1 MGRYITVRRYCVFD
15 TMVTERSARES
26 PDQRAAEQVV
36 LVVDDDEDLADTC
49 RYWLDGERFAV
60 ETAYGGAE
68 ALCRLDDTV
77 DVVLLDRRMPNV
89 TGDDVLEEIRERGLD
104 CRVAMMTAVEPD
116 TDIVEMPFDAY
127 LVKPVSESEVKETVE
142 ELLVRSGFE
151 SGVREYFAL
160 ESTEAALDSRD
171 VEELREPEALSD
183 LRSRL
188 EAVRAEHEAAI
199 RNREAQLDRLNRT
212 NELLRDV
219 DRALIDARTRD
230 EIEQTVCDVVAD
242 AHEAAVVLRRTAAGT
257 LRCTAAAGHGLDPAG
272 IDLDFVDEAFGVDGA
287 VEDGFVFEDI
297 SEAHRA
303 AVLGDDA
310 DDLDAV
316 SALCVSIDY
325 RETMYGALV
334 VYDETDGFD
343 DESAGLFSD
352 LGATVGNGIN
362 ATQSKR
368 LLNGDSVVELEFQ
381 VGRDAGVL
389 TRLSAAL
396 DCQLSLD
403 GVTRLDDGLACFVS
417 VAGAS
422 GSDAVAAAVDAD
434 GVSQA
439 RVVSEGDEESVVELR
454 TDAEAAL
461 STAIDHGASVEQLTL
476 SEGTGSL
483 ALRVAAD
490 ADHGALVEAVATA
503 APGVSVVAKR
513 EVERSVQSPDSF
525 RRALDSKL
533 TDRQRTVLETS
544 LVSGYFEWPRG
555 STAEEVADSL
565 GISPPTLHE
574 HLRTAERK
582 LIETYFDE
590 LNPAPAD
597 D

>member
-1 MGRYITVRRYCVFD
+1 
-15 TMVTERSARES
+15 MVTERSARES

-60 ETAYGGAE
+60 ETAYGGQE

-116 TDIVEMPFDAY
+116 TDIVDMPFDAY
-127 LVKPVSESEVKETVE
+127 LVKPVSESDVKETVE
-142 ELLVRSGFE
+142 ELLVRAGFDSE
-151 SGVREYFAL
+151 VREYFAL

-230 EIEQTVCDVVAD
+230 EIEQTVCDAVAS
-242 AHEAAVVLRRTAAGT
+242 AHEAAFVLRRTAAGS
-257 LRCTAAAGHGLDPAG
+257 LRCTAAAGHGLDPSG
-272 IDLDFVDEAFGVDGA
+272 VDLAFVDEAFGIDGT
-287 VEDGFVFEDI
+287 VEDGFVFEDV

-303 AVLGDDA
+303 AVFGEDAADLG
-310 DDLDAV
+310 AV
-316 SALCVSIDY
+316 SALCVAIGY

-343 DESAGLFSD
+343 DESAALFSD

-362 ATQSKR
+362 ATQSKQ

-381 VGRDAGVL
+381 LGGGGGLLA
-389 TRLSAAL
+389 RLSAAL
-396 DCQLSLD
+396 DCRFSLD
-403 GVTRLDDGLACFVS
+403 GVTGLDDGLTCFVS

-422 GSDAVAAAVDAD
+422 GSDVVAAAIESDD
-434 GVSQA
+434 VSQA
-439 RVVSEGDEESVVELR
+439 RVVSDGDEESVVELR
-454 TDAEAAL
+454 TDAETVL
-461 STAIDHGASVEQLTL
+461 STAIDHGASVERLTL
-476 SEGTGSL
+476 SEGSGSL
-483 ALRVAAD
+483 ALHVAAD
-490 ADHGALVEAVATA
+490 ADHGALVEAVTTA

-525 RRALDSKL
+525 RQALDSKL

-590 LNPAPAD
+590 LNPAPAND
-597 D
+597 

>member
-1 MGRYITVRRYCVFD
+1 
-15 TMVTERSARES
+15 MVTERSARES

-389 TRLSAAL
+389 ARLSEAL

-490 ADHGALVEAVATA
+490 ADHGALVEAVATT

>member
-1 MGRYITVRRYCVFD
+1 
-15 TMVTERSARES
+15 MVTERSARES
-26 PDQRAAEQVV
+26 PGQRAAEQVV

-60 ETAYGGAE
+60 ETAYGGEE
-68 ALCRLDDTV
+68 ALNRLDDTV

-89 TGDDVLEEIRERGLD
+89 TGDDVLDEIRERDFD

-116 TDIVEMPFDAY
+116 TDIVDMPFDAY

-151 SGVREYFAL
+151 SEVREYFAL

-188 EAVRAEHEAAI
+188 KAVRAEHEAAI

-212 NELLRDV
+212 NELLRDI
-219 DRALIDARTRD
+219 DRAVIDARTRD
-230 EIEQTVCDVVAD
+230 EIEQTVCDAVAS

-257 LRCTAAAGHGLDPAG
+257 LRCTAAAGYGLEPAG
-272 IDLDFVDEAFGVDGA
+272 VDLDFVDEAFDIDGT
-287 VEDGFVFEDI
+287 VEDGFAFEDI

-303 AVLGDDA
+303 AVFGDA
-310 DDLDAV
+310 AADLDAV
-316 SALCVSIDY
+316 SALCVAIDY
-325 RETMYGALV
+325 RETTYGALV

-343 DESAGLFSD
+343 EESVGLFSD

-362 ATQSKR
+362 ATQSKQ

-381 VGRDAGVL
+381 IAGAGDAGVL
-389 TRLSAAL
+389 AGLSATL
-396 DCQLSLD
+396 DCRLSLD
-403 GVTRLDDGLACFVS
+403 GVTRAGDELTCFVS

-422 GSDAVAAAVDAD
+422 GCDAVAAAIDSD
-434 GVSQA
+434 DVSQA
-439 RVVSEGDEESVVELR
+439 RVVADGDEESVVELR
-454 TDAEAAL
+454 TDAEAVL
-461 STAIDHGASVEQLTL
+461 STAIDHGASVERLTL
-476 SEGTGSL
+476 SEGSGTL
-483 ALRVAAD
+483 ALHVAAD
-490 ADHGALVEAVATA
+490 ADHGALVEAVTAA

-513 EVERSVQSPDSF
+513 EVERSVQSADSF
-525 RRALDSKL
+525 RRTLDSKL
-533 TDRQRTVLETS
+533 TDRQKTVLETS

-590 LNPAPAD
+590 LNPSAAD

>member
-1 MGRYITVRRYCVFD
+1 
-15 TMVTERSARES
+15 MVTERSARES

-68 ALCRLDDTV
+68 ALCRLDETV

-272 IDLDFVDEAFGVDGA
+272 VDLDFVDEAFGVDGA

-389 TRLSAAL
+389 ARLSAAL

-422 GSDAVAAAVDAD
+422 SSDAVAAAVDAD

-439 RVVSEGDEESVVELR
+439 RVVSEGDGESVVELR

>member
-1 MGRYITVRRYCVFD
+1 
-15 TMVTERSARES
+15 MVTERSARES
-26 PDQRAAEQVV
+26 PELRAAEQVV

-60 ETAYGGAE
+60 ETAYGGKE
-68 ALCRLDDTV
+68 ALGRLDDTV

-116 TDIVEMPFDAY
+116 TDIVDMPFDAY
-127 LVKPVSESEVKETVE
+127 LVKPVSETEVKETVE
-142 ELLVRSGFE
+142 ELLVRSGFDSE
-151 SGVREYFAL
+151 VREYFAL

-188 EAVRAEHEAAI
+188 EAVRTEHEEAI

-230 EIEQTVCDVVAD
+230 EIEQTVCETVAS
-242 AHEAAVVLRRTAAGT
+242 AHEAAFVLRRTAAGT

-272 IDLDFVDEAFGVDGA
+272 VDVDFVDEAFDIDGM
-287 VEDGFVFEDI
+287 VEDGFAFDDI

-303 AVLGDDA
+303 AVFGDDA
-310 DDLDAV
+310 AALDAV
-316 SALCVSIDY
+316 SALCVAIDY

-343 DESAGLFSD
+343 DESAALFSD
-352 LGATVGNGIN
+352 LGATVGNGIS
-362 ATQSKR
+362 AAQSKQ

-381 VGRDAGVL
+381 VGGDAGDTGVL
-389 TRLSAAL
+389 AGLSATL

-403 GVTRLDDGLACFVS
+403 SASRLDDGLTCFVS

-422 GSDAVAAAVDAD
+422 GADAVEAAVDAD
-434 GVSQA
+434 DVSQA
-439 RVVSEGDEESVVELR
+439 RVVSDGDEESVVELR
-454 TDAEAAL
+454 TDAEAVL
-461 STAIDHGASVEQLTL
+461 STAIDHGASVERLTL
-476 SEGTGSL
+476 SEGSGSL
-483 ALRVAAD
+483 ALHVAAD
-490 ADHGALVEAVATA
+490 ADHGALVEAVTTA

-590 LNPAPAD
+590 LSPAPAD

>member
-1 MGRYITVRRYCVFD
+1 
-15 TMVTERSARES
+15 MVTERSARES

-68 ALCRLDDTV
+68 ALCRLDETV

-272 IDLDFVDEAFGVDGA
+272 VDLDFVDEAFGVDGA

-389 TRLSAAL
+389 ARLSAAL

-439 RVVSEGDEESVVELR
+439 RVVSEGDGESVVELR

-513 EVERSVQSPDSF
+513 EVERSVQSSDSF

>member
-389 TRLSAAL
+389 ARLSEAL

-490 ADHGALVEAVATA
+490 ADHGALVEAVATT

>member
-1 MGRYITVRRYCVFD
+1 
-15 TMVTERSARES
+15 MVTERSARES
-26 PDQRAAEQVV
+26 PEQRAAEQVV

-60 ETAYGGAE
+60 ETAYGGEE
-68 ALCRLDDTV
+68 ALHRLDDTV

-272 IDLDFVDEAFGVDGA
+272 VDLDFVDEAFGVDGA
-287 VEDGFVFEDI
+287 AEDGFVFEDI
-297 SEAHRA
+297 PGAHRA

-389 TRLSAAL
+389 ARLSAAL

-403 GVTRLDDGLACFVS
+403 GVTRLDDGLACFIS

-422 GSDAVAAAVDAD
+422 GCDAVAAAIDAVD
-434 GVSQA
+434 VSQA
-439 RVVSEGDEESVVELR
+439 RVVADGDEESVVELR
-454 TDAEAAL
+454 TDAEAVL
-461 STAIDHGASVEQLTL
+461 STAIDHGASVERLTL
-476 SEGTGSL
+476 SEGSGTL
-483 ALRVAAD
+483 TLHVAAD
-490 ADHGALVEAVATA
+490 ADHGALVEAVTTA
-503 APGVSVVAKR
+503 AAGVSVVAKR
-513 EVERSVQSPDSF
+513 EVERSVQSADSF

-590 LNPAPAD
+590 LNQAPAD

>member
-1 MGRYITVRRYCVFD
+1 
-15 TMVTERSARES
+15 MVTERSARES
-26 PDQRAAEQVV
+26 PEQRAAEQVV

-60 ETAYGGAE
+60 ETAYGGEE
-68 ALCRLDDTV
+68 ALHRLDDDV

-89 TGDDVLEEIRERGLD
+89 TGDDVLDEIRERGLD

-116 TDIVEMPFDAY
+116 TDIVDMPFDAY
-127 LVKPVSESEVKETVE
+127 LVKPVSEAEVKETVE

-151 SGVREYFAL
+151 SEVREYFAL

-171 VEELREPEALSD
+171 VEELREPEALAD

-212 NELLRDV
+212 NELLRDI

-230 EIEQTVCDVVAD
+230 EIEQTVCDTVAS

-257 LRCTAAAGHGLDPAG
+257 LRCTAAAGHGLDPASV
-272 IDLDFVDEAFGVDGA
+272 DLDFVDEAFDIDGM

-303 AVLGDDA
+303 AVFGDDA
-310 DDLDAV
+310 DALDTV
-316 SALCVSIDY
+316 SALCVAIDY
-325 RETMYGALV
+325 RDTMYGALV

-343 DESAGLFSD
+343 DESVGLFSD

-362 ATQSKR
+362 ATQSKQ

-381 VGRDAGVL
+381 VGCDAGVL
-389 TRLSAAL
+389 ARLSATL
-396 DCQLSLD
+396 DCRLSLD
-403 GVTRLDDGLACFVS
+403 GVTRAGDELTCFVS
-417 VAGAS
+417 VADAS
-422 GSDAVAAAVDAD
+422 GSDVVAAAIDSD
-434 GVSQA
+434 DVSQA

-454 TDAEAAL
+454 TDAEAVL
-461 STAIDHGASVEQLTL
+461 STAIDHGASVERLTL
-476 SEGTGSL
+476 SEGSGSL
-483 ALRVAAD
+483 ALHVAAD
-490 ADHGALVEAVATA
+490 ADHGALVEAVTTA
-503 APGVSVVAKR
+503 ATGVSVVAKR

>member
-272 IDLDFVDEAFGVDGA
+272 VDLDFVDEAFGVDGA

-389 TRLSAAL
+389 ARLSAAL

-422 GSDAVAAAVDAD
+422 SSDAVAAAVDAD

-439 RVVSEGDEESVVELR
+439 RVVSEGDGESVVELR

>member
-1 MGRYITVRRYCVFD
+1 
-15 TMVTERSARES
+15 MVTERSARES

-272 IDLDFVDEAFGVDGA
+272 VDLDFVDEAFGVDGA

-389 TRLSAAL
+389 ARLSAAL

-422 GSDAVAAAVDAD
+422 SSDAVAAAVDAD

-439 RVVSEGDEESVVELR
+439 RVVSEGDGESVVELR

>member
-272 IDLDFVDEAFGVDGA
+272 VDLDFVDEAFGVDGA

-389 TRLSAAL
+389 ARLSAAL

-439 RVVSEGDEESVVELR
+439 RVVSEGDEVSVVELR

>member
-1 MGRYITVRRYCVFD
+1 
-15 TMVTERSARES
+15 MVTERSARES
-26 PDQRAAEQVV
+26 PEQRAAEQVV

-60 ETAYGGAE
+60 ETAYGGEE
-68 ALCRLDDTV
+68 ALHRLDDTV

-89 TGDDVLEEIRERGLD
+89 TGDDVLDEIRERGLD

-116 TDIVEMPFDAY
+116 TDIVDMPFDAY

-151 SGVREYFAL
+151 SEVREYFAL

-183 LRSRL
+183 LRGRL

-212 NELLRDV
+212 NELLRDI
-219 DRALIDARTRD
+219 DRAIIDARSRD
-230 EIEQTVCDVVAD
+230 EIEQTVCDAVAS
-242 AHEAAVVLRRTAAGT
+242 AHEAVFVLRRTAAGT
-257 LRCTAAAGHGLDPAG
+257 LRCTAAAGYGLDPAG
-272 IDLDFVDEAFGVDGA
+272 VDLDFVDEAFDIDGT
-287 VEDGFVFEDI
+287 VEDGFAFEDI

-303 AVLGDDA
+303 AVFGDDA
-310 DDLDAV
+310 ADLNAV
-316 SALCVSIDY
+316 SALCVAIDY
-325 RETMYGALV
+325 RETAYGALV

-343 DESAGLFSD
+343 EESAGLFSD

-362 ATQSKR
+362 ATQSKQ

-381 VGRDAGVL
+381 VAGAGDAGVL
-389 TRLSAAL
+389 AGLSATL
-396 DCQLSLD
+396 DCRLSLD
-403 GVTRLDDGLACFVS
+403 GVTRAGDELTCFVS

-422 GSDAVAAAVDAD
+422 GCDAVAAAIDAAD
-434 GVSQA
+434 VSQA
-439 RVVSEGDEESVVELR
+439 RVVADGDEESVVELR
-454 TDAEAAL
+454 TDAEAVL
-461 STAIDHGASVEQLTL
+461 STAIDHGASVERLTL
-476 SEGTGSL
+476 SEGSGTL
-483 ALRVAAD
+483 ALHVAAD
-490 ADHGALVEAVATA
+490 ADHGALVEAVTTA
-503 APGVSVVAKR
+503 AAGVSVVAKR
-513 EVERSVQSPDSF
+513 EVERSVQSADSF
-525 RRALDSKL
+525 RRTLDSKL
-533 TDRQRTVLETS
+533 TDRQKTVLETS

-590 LNPAPAD
+590 LNPASAD

>member
-26 PDQRAAEQVV
+26 PEQRAAEQVV

-60 ETAYGGAE
+60 ETAYGGEE
-68 ALCRLDDTV
+68 ALHRLDDTV

-257 LRCTAAAGHGLDPAG
+257 LR
-272 IDLDFVDEAFGVDGA
+272 
-287 VEDGFVFEDI
+287 
-297 SEAHRA
+297 
-303 AVLGDDA
+303 
-310 DDLDAV
+310 
-316 SALCVSIDY
+316 
-325 RETMYGALV
+325 
-334 VYDETDGFD
+334 
-343 DESAGLFSD
+343 
-352 LGATVGNGIN
+352 
-362 ATQSKR
+362 
-368 LLNGDSVVELEFQ
+368 
-381 VGRDAGVL
+381 
-389 TRLSAAL
+389 
-396 DCQLSLD
+396 
-403 GVTRLDDGLACFVS
+403 
-417 VAGAS
+417 
-422 GSDAVAAAVDAD
+422 
-434 GVSQA
+434 
-439 RVVSEGDEESVVELR
+439 
-454 TDAEAAL
+454 
-461 STAIDHGASVEQLTL
+461 
-476 SEGTGSL
+476 
-483 ALRVAAD
+483 
-490 ADHGALVEAVATA
+490 
-503 APGVSVVAKR
+503 
-513 EVERSVQSPDSF
+513 
-525 RRALDSKL
+525 
-533 TDRQRTVLETS
+533 
-544 LVSGYFEWPRG
+544 
-555 STAEEVADSL
+555 
-565 GISPPTLHE
+565 
-574 HLRTAERK
+574 
-582 LIETYFDE
+582 
-590 LNPAPAD
+590 
-597 D
+597 

>member
-1 MGRYITVRRYCVFD
+1 
-15 TMVTERSARES
+15 MVTERSARES

-272 IDLDFVDEAFGVDGA
+272 VDLDFVDEAFGVDGA

-389 TRLSAAL
+389 ARLSAAL

>member
-1 MGRYITVRRYCVFD
+1 MFD

-68 ALCRLDDTV
+68 ALCRLDETV

-272 IDLDFVDEAFGVDGA
+272 VDLDFVDEAFGVDGA

-389 TRLSAAL
+389 ARLSAAL

-439 RVVSEGDEESVVELR
+439 RVVSEGDGESVVELR

-513 EVERSVQSPDSF
+513 EVERSVQSSDSF

>member
-1 MGRYITVRRYCVFD
+1 
-15 TMVTERSARES
+15 MVTERSARES

-272 IDLDFVDEAFGVDGA
+272 VDLDFVDEAFGVDGA

-389 TRLSAAL
+389 ARLSAAL

-439 RVVSEGDEESVVELR
+439 RVVSEGDEVSVVELR

>member
-1 MGRYITVRRYCVFD
+1 
-15 TMVTERSARES
+15 MVTERSARES

-272 IDLDFVDEAFGVDGA
+272 VDLDFVDEAFGVDGA

-389 TRLSAAL
+389 ARLSAAL

-439 RVVSEGDEESVVELR
+439 RVVSEGDGESVVELR

>member
-1 MGRYITVRRYCVFD
+1 
-15 TMVTERSARES
+15 MVTERSARES

-68 ALCRLDDTV
+68 ALCRLDETV

-272 IDLDFVDEAFGVDGA
+272 VDLDFVDEAFGVDGA

-389 TRLSAAL
+389 ARLSAAL

>member
-1 MGRYITVRRYCVFD
+1 
-15 TMVTERSARES
+15 MVTERSARES

-68 ALCRLDDTV
+68 ALCRLDETV

-272 IDLDFVDEAFGVDGA
+272 VDLDFVDEAFGVDGA

-389 TRLSAAL
+389 ARLSAAL

-439 RVVSEGDEESVVELR
+439 RVVSEGDGESVVELR

>member
-68 ALCRLDDTV
+68 ALCRLDETV

-272 IDLDFVDEAFGVDGA
+272 VDLDFVDEAFGVDGA

-389 TRLSAAL
+389 ARLSAAL

-422 GSDAVAAAVDAD
+422 SSDAVAAAVDAD

-439 RVVSEGDEESVVELR
+439 RVVSEGDGESVVELR

>member
-1 MGRYITVRRYCVFD
+1 
-15 TMVTERSARES
+15 MVTERSARES
-26 PDQRAAEQVV
+26 PELRAAEQVV

-60 ETAYGGAE
+60 ETAYGGKE
-68 ALCRLDDTV
+68 ALRRLDDTV

-116 TDIVEMPFDAY
+116 TDIVDMPFDAY

-142 ELLVRSGFE
+142 ELLVRSGFGSE
-151 SGVREYFAL
+151 VREYFAL

-183 LRSRL
+183 LRGRL
-188 EAVRAEHEAAI
+188 EAVRAEHEEAI

-230 EIEQTVCDVVAD
+230 EIEQTVCDVVAS
-242 AHEAAVVLRRTAAGT
+242 AHEAAFVLRRTAAGT

-272 IDLDFVDEAFGVDGA
+272 VDIDFVDEAFDIDGT
-287 VEDGFVFEDI
+287 VQDGFAFDDI

-303 AVLGDDA
+303 AVVGDA
-310 DDLDAV
+310 AALDTV
-316 SALCVSIDY
+316 SALCVAVDY

-343 DESAGLFSD
+343 EESAALFSD

-362 ATQSKR
+362 ATQSKQ

-381 VGRDAGVL
+381 VGGDAGVL
-389 TRLSAAL
+389 AALSATL
-396 DCQLSLD
+396 DCRFSLD
-403 GVTRLDDGLACFVS
+403 GVSRLDDGLTCFVS

-422 GSDAVAAAVDAD
+422 GTDAVAAAIDAD
-434 GVSQA
+434 DVSQA
-439 RVVSEGDEESVVELR
+439 RVVSDGDGESVVELR
-454 TDAEAAL
+454 TDAEAVL
-461 STAIDHGASVEQLTL
+461 STAIDHGASVERLTL
-476 SEGTGSL
+476 SEGSGSL
-483 ALRVAAD
+483 ALHVAAD
-490 ADHGALVEAVATA
+490 ADHGALVEAVTTA

-590 LNPAPAD
+590 LSPAPAD

>member
-1 MGRYITVRRYCVFD
+1 
-15 TMVTERSARES
+15 MVTERSARES
-26 PDQRAAEQVV
+26 PGQRAAEQVV

-60 ETAYGGAE
+60 ETAYGGEE
-68 ALCRLDDTV
+68 ALNRLDDTV

-89 TGDDVLEEIRERGLD
+89 TGDDVLDEIRERDFD

-116 TDIVEMPFDAY
+116 TDIVDMPFDAY

-151 SGVREYFAL
+151 SEVREYFAL

-188 EAVRAEHEAAI
+188 KAVRAEHEAAI

-212 NELLRDV
+212 NELLRDI
-219 DRALIDARTRD
+219 DRAVIDARTRD
-230 EIEQTVCDVVAD
+230 EIEQTVCDAVAS

-257 LRCTAAAGHGLDPAG
+257 LRCTAAAGYGLEPAG
-272 IDLDFVDEAFGVDGA
+272 VDLDFVDEAFDIDGT
-287 VEDGFVFEDI
+287 VEDGFAFEDI

-303 AVLGDDA
+303 AVFGDA
-310 DDLDAV
+310 AADLDAV
-316 SALCVSIDY
+316 SALCVAIDY
-325 RETMYGALV
+325 RETTYGALV

-362 ATQSKR
+362 ATQSKQ

-381 VGRDAGVL
+381 IAGAGDAGVL
-389 TRLSAAL
+389 AGLSATL
-396 DCQLSLD
+396 DCRLSLD
-403 GVTRLDDGLACFVS
+403 GVTRAGDELTCFVS

-422 GSDAVAAAVDAD
+422 GCDAVAAAIDSD
-434 GVSQA
+434 DVSQA
-439 RVVSEGDEESVVELR
+439 RVVADGDEESVVELR
-454 TDAEAAL
+454 TDAEAVL
-461 STAIDHGASVEQLTL
+461 STAIDHGASVERLTL
-476 SEGTGSL
+476 SEGSGTL
-483 ALRVAAD
+483 ALHVAAD
-490 ADHGALVEAVATA
+490 ADHGALVEAVTAA

-513 EVERSVQSPDSF
+513 EVERSVQSADSF
-525 RRALDSKL
+525 RRTLDSKL
-533 TDRQRTVLETS
+533 TDRQKTVLETS

-590 LNPAPAD
+590 LNPAAAD

>member
-272 IDLDFVDEAFGVDGA
+272 VDLDFVDEAFGVDGA

-389 TRLSAAL
+389 ARLSAAL

-439 RVVSEGDEESVVELR
+439 RVVSEGDGESVVELR
-454 TDAEAAL
+454 TDAEPAL